1 MEKTINQNHIWNKTN
16 QWAEELK
23 ILHQLILKKN
33 LTHTIKWGGSV
44 YTFQNKNILGI
55 SGFKNFFTIWFF
67 KGVFLKDENKML
79 INAQEGVTKSMRQ
92 WRFFSKKDIDE
103 AMISTYIDDAIVIE
117 NEGKN
122 IPKKSK
128 NLVIPMLFENELCQN
143 PELKIVFE
151 KISDAKK
158 VEFCNFISEAKK
170 PETQLKRIEK
180 IKPLLMNNK
189 GLNDMYK

>member
-1 MEKTINQNHIWNKTN
+1 MEKTVSQNHIWNKTN
-16 QWAEELK
+16 QWAEELE

-55 SGFKNFFTIWFF
+55 SGFKIFFTIWFF

-128 NLVIPMLFENELCQN
+128 NLVIPLLFENELCRN
-143 PELKIVFE
+143 PALKILFE

-158 VEFCNFISEAKK
+158 LEFCDFISEAKK

-180 IKPLLMNNK
+180 IIPMLQNNI
-189 GLNDMYK
+189 GLNDKYK

>member
-23 ILHQLILKKN
+23 ILHRLILKKN